1 MAAGTV
7 GYTDTRSESR
17 DYLGMIAGQI
27 SKRVGEASDMAA
39 SERQFA
45 ADQAE
50 AGGTSLE
57 EAGIGK
63 GYFFGRALGSKFGG
77 DRIART
83 RGRFA
88 TTPTAGTNP
97 TGTAA
102 SRFRGGFNYTVENS
116 INAEAGSP
124 QVATAMS
131 GISDAL
137 IMVSQSL
144 VKIDSTLGGIERT
157 QMNMARAIMFQ
168 GYVMQMLKDQQAQAA
183 GRASMNREERSL
195 EGGGGGAGGGS
206 IGGQSFGGAGGGRGM
221 INVTDTRAGSGGGGG
236 SGGSGGSGRPSGT
249 DGFGPSDIVSFA
261 TSQLIPGYGKGS
273 TVARATRQT
282 ANYLRTGKAGTGVR
296 SMDVLRGAAKSI
308 QTGGKFDPNTVSR
321 NLSKLVDGGGTTSKF
336 SKVVQAVFKSPNAQK
351 AGIQTAQ
358 QVVENSNI
366 LAKSGALG
374 VDITEQNFKRLND
387 SVNMLG
393 GNAKASF
400 ADELAEIQLRSDKFQ
415 KLSKLHGNS
424 KIRQLAL
431 NKEFMEDIAM
441 NKATFKKMKD
451 LTGKRMFTNDM
462 IEQFIRLGI
471 SPGEKARNFPPLL
484 AKTTGGI
491 PMGPKGSGGLG
502 TPFNIAEDLN
512 KFFPDGVHKF
522 KTADDAIITT
532 TFARRLETIKKG
544 VKASKKEAKEALKYT
559 EAVFGQKATQ
569 KAIIEGGEALATN
582 TMVAKSLAGIGG
594 SRAGK
599 IIPGVGLAL
608 GAYFAIDRAR
618 KGDLWGAGL
627 ELGSGIL
634 GLLPGFGS
642 GAGFAI
648 DAYLLARDM
657 GVMPLKKGVVATGSA
672 PINAVFGE
680 AGLQEAAFP
689 LEGSEGIIAGTVFGD
704 AAAAALAGNFFAKG
718 ANGGDSLME
727 DLNSSA
733 QDISN
738 KMNQL
743 STEVQSLATS
753 PPNIINNITNNN
765 MSPSNGG
772 NGGDDVSGGGGNFS
786 DSGLD
791 AWRLNYL
798 GSLA

>member
-27 SKRVGEASDMAA
+27 SKRVGEASDMAT

-45 ADQAE
+45 EDQAE

-124 QVATAMS
+124 QVAAAMS
-131 GISDAL
+131 GVSDAL
-137 IMVSQSL
+137 MMVSQSL

-183 GRASMNREERSL
+183 GRASMNREERSI
-195 EGGGGGAGGGS
+195 EGGGGGGS
-206 IGGQSFGGAGGGRGM
+206 IGIGGQSFGGAGGGRGM
-221 INVTDTRAGSGGGGG
+221 INVSDTRGGFGGG
-236 SGGSGGSGRPSGT
+236 SGGSGGSGGGRGG
-249 DGFGPSDIVSFA
+249 DGLGLDDLASFG
-261 TSQLIPGYGKGS
+261 TSQLLSRPR
-273 TVARATRQT
+273 VRAKVFGTGRQIK
-282 ANYLRTGKAGTGVR
+282 NYFQTGTLGTGVR
-296 SMDVLRGAAKSI
+296 SVDVLRGAAKSA
-308 QTGGKFDPNTVSR
+308 QTAGKFDPNTVSR

-374 VDITEQNFKRLND
+374 VDITDQNFKRLND
-387 SVNMLG
+387 SVNMLN
-393 GNAKASF
+393 GNVKTNF

-415 KLSKLHGNS
+415 ALNKLHGNT
-424 KIRQLAL
+424 KIRQTAL

-441 NKATFKKMKD
+441 NRATFKKMKD
-451 LTGKRMFTNDM
+451 INTGKRMFNNEM

-471 SPGEKARNFPPLL
+471 SPGKTARDFPPLL
-484 AKTTGGI
+484 ANAGGI
-491 PMGPKGSGGLG
+491 PMGAKGTGGIG

-512 KFFPDGVHKF
+512 KFFPDGAHKF

-657 GVMPLKKGVVATGSA
+657 GVMPLKDGVVATGKS
-672 PINAVFGE
+672 PVPAVFGE
-680 AGLQEAAFP
+680 AGGAEAALP
-689 LEGSEGIIAGTVFGD
+689 LEGSEGIIAGSVFGN
-704 AAAAALAGNFFAKG
+704 AAAAALAGNFFATG
-718 ANGGDSLME
+718 MNSGGDSLME
-727 DLNSSA
+727 DLSSSA

>member
-1 MAAGTV
+1 
-7 GYTDTRSESR
+7 
-17 DYLGMIAGQI
+17 
-27 SKRVGEASDMAA
+27 
-39 SERQFA
+39 
-45 ADQAE
+45 
-50 AGGTSLE
+50 
-57 EAGIGK
+57 
-63 GYFFGRALGSKFGG
+63 
-77 DRIART
+77 
-83 RGRFA
+83 
-88 TTPTAGTNP
+88 
-97 TGTAA
+97 
-102 SRFRGGFNYTVENS
+102 
-116 INAEAGSP
+116 
-124 QVATAMS
+124 
-131 GISDAL
+131 
-137 IMVSQSL
+137 
-144 VKIDSTLGGIERT
+144 
-157 QMNMARAIMFQ
+157 
-168 GYVMQMLKDQQAQAA
+168 
-183 GRASMNREERSL
+183 
-195 EGGGGGAGGGS
+195 
-206 IGGQSFGGAGGGRGM
+206 
-221 INVTDTRAGSGGGGG
+221 
-236 SGGSGGSGRPSGT
+236 
-249 DGFGPSDIVSFA
+249 
-261 TSQLIPGYGKGS
+261 
-273 TVARATRQT
+273 
-282 ANYLRTGKAGTGVR
+282 
-296 SMDVLRGAAKSI
+296 
-308 QTGGKFDPNTVSR
+308 
-321 NLSKLVDGGGTTSKF
+321 
-336 SKVVQAVFKSPNAQK
+336 
-351 AGIQTAQ
+351 
-358 QVVENSNI
+358 
-366 LAKSGALG
+366 
-374 VDITEQNFKRLND
+374 
-387 SVNMLG
+387 
-393 GNAKASF
+393 
-400 ADELAEIQLRSDKFQ
+400 
-415 KLSKLHGNS
+415 
-424 KIRQLAL
+424 
-431 NKEFMEDIAM
+431 
-441 NKATFKKMKD
+441 
-451 LTGKRMFTNDM
+451 
-462 IEQFIRLGI
+462 LGI
-471 SPGEKARNFPPLL
+471 SPGKTARDFPPLL
-484 AKTTGGI
+484 ANTGGI
-491 PMGPKGSGGLG
+491 PMGAKGTGGLG

-532 TFARRLETIKKG
+532 TFARRLEMIKKG

-765 MSPSNGG
+765 VSPGNSG